1 MTGPCINAAAATG
14 FGCYSGAQVHLPP
27 LQPDSA
33 LVSSKAPPLSP
44 LGEELKTRRVFL
56 RRTECESCSLRDL
69 FWGNVVAVLSRHLR
83 ILGYADAQT
92 AAFLAPKHERAVLVV
107 KPANLRRLGDVWA
120 AVEAAGATV
129 CKAVMLRLA
138 PQDAKL
144 LSANPLEAFD
154 EGLLSGPV
162 VCLQVLGERVLARL
176 RSQPVKRG
184 SEELGEQAGTL
195 SSLCW
200 ISKDKPS
207 AEKESALL
215 FGTQFERHCNTAI
228 FENTTCCVVKPHLF
242 RDGNVS
248 TALRKI
254 LTSDFEVT
262 ALQMFHL
269 DCAKAE
275 EFLLVYKGVAPHY
288 TTMVQQ
294 LCSGPCLAMEIRS
307 LSNPENSALNFKE
320 LVGPADPTLARRLY
334 PDSLRAAVGKD
345 AHRNGVH
352 CTDVPEDSGIEV
364 EFFFHAGKT

>member
-1 MTGPCINAAAATG
+1 MMG
-14 FGCYSGAQVHLPP
+14 S
-27 LQPDSA
+27 
-33 LVSSKAPPLSP
+33 
-44 LGEELKTRRVFL
+44 
-56 RRTECESCSLRDL
+56 
-69 FWGNVVAVLSRHLR
+69 
-83 ILGYADAQT
+83 
-92 AAFLAPKHERAVLVV
+92 AVLVV

-184 SEELGEQAGTL
+184 SEELGEQ
-195 SSLCW
+195 
-200 ISKDKPS
+200 
-207 AEKESALL
+207 
-215 FGTQFERHCNTAI
+215 
-228 FENTTCCVVKPHLF
+228 
-242 RDGNVS
+242 GNVS

-320 LVGPADPTLARRLY
+320 LVGPADP
-334 PDSLRAAVGKD
+334 
-345 AHRNGVH
+345 NGACEPLDPSPNVH
-352 CTDVPEDSGIEV
+352 SSVNSRQ
-364 EFFFHAGKT
+364 KTM